1 MILQQQHMAMAAH
14 LAPSILSMLSRLWA
28 YVTLGAS
35 SIIIEEL
42 APVVAGFAAHQHH
55 LGFIR
60 AVLACAVGSWT
71 AGMALYVLGR
81 WHAMRLMQRW
91 PSLVAQTDKLLG
103 SVRRHPWRASLA
115 VRFVYGARL
124 FLPIACGAADVP
136 VVGFVIGSAVSS
148 IAWSLMFTIV
158 GYAFGNA
165 AVLVLG
171 RIRRHE
177 DGLAVVLVAVIAIVV
192 LVITLRNR
200 DKVPKEIDTGLLAF
214 SRGEHPPR
222 HDRR

>member
-1 MILQQQHMAMAAH
+1 MLQQQHIALAAH
-14 LAPSILSMLSRLWA
+14 LAPSFLSLLSRLWV

-35 SIIIEEL
+35 SIIIEEA

-55 LGFIR
+55 LGFVR

-71 AGMALYVLGR
+71 AGMALYALGR
-81 WHAMRLMQRW
+81 WHAMRLMRRW
-91 PSLVAQTDKLLG
+91 PSLVAQTGKLLG

-136 VVGFVIGSAVSS
+136 VAGFAIGSAVSS
-148 IAWSLMFTIV
+148 TAWSLMFTAV
-158 GYAFGNA
+158 GWAFGST

-177 DGLAVVLVAVIAIVV
+177 DGLAVILVAIIAIVV

-200 DKVPKEIDTGLLAF
+200 DKVPKEIDKGLLAF
-214 SRGEHPPR
+214 SRDEHR
-222 HDRR
+222 ERRDSP